1 MLGNE
6 LSENLKERRVRK
18 ELSRVRRLFDTDD
31 ETDAFPVLLQ
41 LLIQGVKMCN
51 CLNMCVCLREI
62 EILEKE

>member
-6 LSENLKERRVRK
+6 LSDNLKEIKVRK
-18 ELSRVRRLFDTDD
+18 ELSRVRKLFDTDN

-41 LLIQGVKMCN
+41 LWIQGAKVCN